1 VLADRWSLIG
11 LVKST
16 MVSSIA
22 RIKNMALVVA
32 YSKTE
37 LIMKVNGAMIYVLER
52 EVKSIETNM
61 NILETT

>member
-1 VLADRWSLIG
+1 MIADKWSLSG

-16 MVSSIA
+16 MVKPTA
-22 RIKNMALVVA
+22 RMKDMDMAVA

-37 LIMKVNGAMIYVLER
+37 LIMKENGVMIYVLER

-61 NILETT
+61 NISETT

>member
-1 VLADRWSLIG
+1 VIADKWSLSG

-16 MVSSIA
+16 MVKPTA
-22 RIKNMALVVA
+22 RMKDMDMAVA

-37 LIMKVNGAMIYVLER
+37 LIMKENGVMIYVLER

-61 NILETT
+61 NISETT

>member
-1 VLADRWSLIG
+1 MLADNWSLSG

-16 MVSSIA
+16 MVRSIV

-32 YSKTE
+32 YSKTV
-37 LIMKVNGAMIYVLER
+37 LIMKENGVMIYVLER

-61 NILETT
+61 NISETT

>member
-1 VLADRWSLIG
+1 
-11 LVKST
+11 
-16 MVSSIA
+16 MVRSIA

-37 LIMKVNGAMIYVLER
+37 LTMKVNGVMIYVLER

-61 NILETT
+61 NISETT